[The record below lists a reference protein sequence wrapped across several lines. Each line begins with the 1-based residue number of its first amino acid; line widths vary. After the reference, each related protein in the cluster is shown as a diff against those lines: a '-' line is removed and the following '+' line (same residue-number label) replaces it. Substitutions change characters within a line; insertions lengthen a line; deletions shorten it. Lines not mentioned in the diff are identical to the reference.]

1 MSLWVN
7 CDRIQ
12 CVWVPDVLCTQL
24 ESKNEVIV
32 SSENSKTCVNR
43 PFKKRQNLMTNG
55 SLIKVNSIA
64 GCHWS
69 ILQYFWPAL
78 SDNWSWK
85 PIFGLFESGRFTQV
99 VLYCIMNPTT
109 HFTEQP
115 MDVQSYFRYM
125 YSCRHM
131 SENKT
136 RKKSYRCH
144 WDAREMLM

>member
-1 MSLWVN
+1 MN

-69 ILQYFWPAL
+69 ILQYF
-78 SDNWSWK
+78 
-85 PIFGLFESGRFTQV
+85 
-99 VLYCIMNPTT
+99 
-109 HFTEQP
+109 
-115 MDVQSYFRYM
+115 
-125 YSCRHM
+125 
-131 SENKT
+131 
-136 RKKSYRCH
+136 
-144 WDAREMLM
+144 